1 MIFIPKW
8 RSLSTNSVESRRWLI
23 TTRADAP
30 SEVAADFAAGDI
42 FARLIVPMFL
52 GERVIG
58 AVVWLET
65 RESRMFSDE
74 DVRLAQTL
82 ATQAAI
88 ALDNALLVEAMAARN
103 VELSKANKLKSE
115 FLASISHELRTPM
128 NAINGYSEMLL
139 RGIYGDMSHKQVDRV
154 ERILRNGR
162 SLLALIDDLLD
173 LSKIDAGKMELRL
186 EALKLHDE
194 VGAIMYN
201 LESQA
206 AAKGLRL
213 TMEAPEDL
221 PTAKADP
228 IRLRQVITN
237 LLSNAL
243 KFTKTGGVSVVLSLH
258 PNEGS
263 GDLLWVAVT
272 DTGIGIRPEDHAI
285 IFDEFRQADQST
297 TREFGGT
304 GLGLAISRK
313 LVQIMGG
320 EIWLESEV
328 GKGSTFTFSIPVG

>member
-1 MIFIPKW
+1 
-8 RSLSTNSVESRRWLI
+8 
-23 TTRADAP
+23 
-30 SEVAADFAAGDI
+30 
-42 FARLIVPMFL
+42 
-52 GERVIG
+52 
-58 AVVWLET
+58 
-65 RESRMFSDE
+65 
-74 DVRLAQTL
+74 
-82 ATQAAI
+82 
-88 ALDNALLVEAMAARN
+88 
-103 VELSKANKLKSE
+103 
-115 FLASISHELRTPM
+115 
-128 NAINGYSEMLL
+128 
-139 RGIYGDMSHKQVDRV
+139 
-154 ERILRNGR
+154 
-162 SLLALIDDLLD
+162 
-173 LSKIDAGKMELRL
+173 
-186 EALKLHDE
+186 
-194 VGAIMYN
+194 
-201 LESQA
+201 
-206 AAKGLRL
+206 
-213 TMEAPEDL
+213 MEAPEDL